1 MPLATIPAEIQ
12 EAIILET
19 AILSPRTLSSL
30 SKTCRV
36 LNRLI
41 SKPKDQHLWRRI
53 FLAIF
58 DDPRPALRLD
68 PHTHHKSMQKR
79 KNRSPSYQS
88 NNGSGT
94 EQSGTIQSGGSM
106 STTTTTTTSGVDAS
120 TSVDVIMT
128 TMTTPNE
135 RERDVVDLDWKTEAQ
150 RRFRA
155 TIRMETVASADL
167 DEFDAIVDE
176 DVVDALMD
184 LALFALPTS
193 EAEMEAERLGSSTP
207 LKSKRLDDEEDDE
220 DEEDEDE
227 EEVEEESGEGG
238 GRGGEEV
245 ELEERE
251 MGKGKEREKGERKG
265 NKAYLEDCLRSA
277 ILPLPLT
284 QKRAQLHILCSFLKV
299 YTSVSIPIST
309 YLIGFRS
316 RGSRLRLDSRAY
328 TYNLSNYKEENHYG
342 PWLPSSSGEEQEED
356 AVNYIHLWHLINVIR
371 YNSYERNSFELP
383 TIGIDG
389 WRAFSAPR
397 AHLIREP
404 PTEEEEE
411 KEESWNDWAGVQGVW
426 CRAISFMDYRDLHS
440 YNFTNR
446 NEDGTRKTTIFEQVQ
461 FAEAFRLIKAYFTV
475 TKVEETGPAHHP
487 DRPRI
492 HFVGDT
498 ALFSHPGH
506 AHAMSVLNGGGNG
519 NGVGGG
525 TGVLAS
531 DTSISI
537 HRITKGT
544 VSMTPAGAIR
554 WSFSTRVGGH
564 EWASEGTQIGQV
576 QSRAGVVGVWTS
588 AEHED
593 GDPAGPF
600 WMWKVGEGAKKVEP
614 KLEQLH
620 YHFVFEDD

>member
-106 STTTTTTTSGVDAS
+106 STTTTSGVDAS

-440 YNFTNR
+440 YN
-446 NEDGTRKTTIFEQVQ
+446 
-461 FAEAFRLIKAYFTV
+461 
-475 TKVEETGPAHHP
+475 
-487 DRPRI
+487 
-492 HFVGDT
+492 
-498 ALFSHPGH
+498 
-506 AHAMSVLNGGGNG
+506 
-519 NGVGGG
+519 
-525 TGVLAS
+525 
-531 DTSISI
+531 
-537 HRITKGT
+537 
-544 VSMTPAGAIR
+544 
-554 WSFSTRVGGH
+554 
-564 EWASEGTQIGQV
+564 
-576 QSRAGVVGVWTS
+576 
-588 AEHED
+588 
-593 GDPAGPF
+593 
-600 WMWKVGEGAKKVEP
+600 
-614 KLEQLH
+614 
-620 YHFVFEDD
+620 